1 MMRLK
6 YAKLLTILVLAVN
19 VILIFYTWKW
29 FLSNESTNPSTVDS
43 NGESTNNGN
52 QRNGQQQKSDRTH
65 TTLKHIKKTITIIF
79 RDFYHFEND
88 LQHSIESI
96 LNLIPNIQ
104 IVVIYED
111 EPYPPLNFI
120 QNYTIT
126 HPNVKFI
133 NLNFDIRKTSK
144 ALSPLTQIRTKY
156 ILFVPDS
163 FRFGG
168 RAIIHKMLNEIEKKI
183 IVHSK
188 KVPSNDAAVMTTTKS
203 TIEERNNGWMM
214 GGQQQQQSDTSSS
227 LDGNANANKSP
238 MAATKMQNKKIVIIP
253 FASNVKTMSNCCRI
267 NVDIANWTM
276 EYSVK
281 NNTLHCDMV
290 NFPIIHFFPALIFIR
305 EIRVFNSKYLF
316 SIYFQF
322 LQKHAILVDVNLLKV
337 MPNAFASPFPEMF
350 YLQAKMA
357 KAKVSLTFFK
367 FYFD

>member
-1 MMRLK
+1 MRLK
-6 YAKLLTILVLAVN
+6 YAKLLTVLVLAVN

-43 NGESTNNGN
+43 METNGSG
-52 QRNGQQQKSDRTH
+52 QRQKDRTH
-65 TTLKHIKKTITIIF
+65 TTIKHIKKTITIIF

-88 LQHSIESI
+88 LHHSIESI

-104 IVVIYED
+104 ILVIYED

-120 QNYTIT
+120 NNYTIT

-144 ALSPLTQIRTKY
+144 SLSPLTQIRTKY

-168 RAIIHKMLNEIEKKI
+168 RAIIHKMLTEIEKKA
-183 IVHSK
+183 VHSNK
-188 KVPSNDAAVMTTTKS
+188 KILPNAIVTTINSATD
-203 TIEERNNGWMM
+203 ERNIGH
-214 GGQQQQQSDTSSS
+214 GGVSGQQSDSSGGGSSS
-227 LDGNANANKSP
+227 DGNSNNDKNKPPPITNNKSP
-238 MAATKMQNKKIVIIP
+238 IKKIVIIP

-276 EYSVK
+276 EYNVK

-290 NFPIIHFFPALIFIR
+290 
-305 EIRVFNSKYLF
+305 
-316 SIYFQF
+316 
-322 LQKHAILVDVNLLKV
+322 
-337 MPNAFASPFPEMF
+337 
-350 YLQAKMA
+350 
-357 KAKVSLTFFK
+357 
-367 FYFD
+367 